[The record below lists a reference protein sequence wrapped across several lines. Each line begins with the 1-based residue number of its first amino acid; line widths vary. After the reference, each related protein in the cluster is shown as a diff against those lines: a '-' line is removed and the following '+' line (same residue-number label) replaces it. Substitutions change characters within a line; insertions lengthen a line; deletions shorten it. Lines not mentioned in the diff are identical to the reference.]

1 MDEPQTNIDFQ
12 VSPQFGFE
20 EATTFSLIVF
30 FALGHG
36 DFTQMSFCPRIPT
49 TLEAHNFVC
58 QPPIE
63 IRSEEKL

>member
-36 DFTQMSFCPRIPT
+36 DFTQMSFCPRIP
-49 TLEAHNFVC
+49 
-58 QPPIE
+58 
-63 IRSEEKL
+63 KLGLPKISKLGFP